1 MFTNKMYVD
10 KALEKKLPKVLR
22 KIKRRQKCGHTYVIY
37 FNKDFNRLEYTD
49 SDIFAHKFYPKKEQL
64 ILGVASSSENSKY
77 VVAKIYEDIVQISEE
92 IDIKQ
97 FILAS
102 LVSKKYKKREYVFV
116 DAVEEDD

>member
-10 KALEKKLPKVLR
+10 KTMEKKIPKVLR
-22 KIKRRQKCGHTYVIY
+22 KIKRRQKCGHTYVIL

-64 ILGVASSSENSKY
+64 ILGIASSSENAKY
-77 VVAKIYEDIVQISEE
+77 VVAKIYEDIIQISDD

-97 FILAS
+97 FILGS
-102 LVSKKYKKREYVFV
+102 LISKKYKKREYVLV
-116 DAVEEDD
+116 DIIEDNN